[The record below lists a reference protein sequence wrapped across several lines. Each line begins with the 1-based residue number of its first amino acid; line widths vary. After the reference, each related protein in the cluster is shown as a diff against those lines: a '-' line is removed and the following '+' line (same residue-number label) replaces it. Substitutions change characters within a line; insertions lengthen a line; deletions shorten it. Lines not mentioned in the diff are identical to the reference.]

1 MINFAFYAKF
11 EIMRIIKL
19 TFKRRNVICFI

>member
-1 MINFAFYAKF
+1 LLIHLCLLSFCSY
-11 EIMRIIKL
+11 IL